1 VPGEKPLLGVAEAAR
16 EADMIRRSMWRFVM
30 IVPLKRG
37 SGDEVR
43 RILADGLPYALGDT
57 SLERHFVFQ
66 SSDELVF
73 LFEGEHADQLAKALI
88 EKPALLLQESRLGR
102 HMGGSPR
109 VPEEVFSW
117 ERPEALEGVSFA
129 PEPGPGD
136 SEGGGAD

>member
-1 VPGEKPLLGVAEAAR
+1 
-16 EADMIRRSMWRFVM
+16 MRRFAM

-43 RILADGLPYALGDT
+43 RILADSASDALGDT

-73 LFEGEHADQLAKALI
+73 LFEGAHADRIAKALI
-88 EKPALLLQESRLGR
+88 EKSALLGQESRLR
-102 HMGGSPR
+102 QHLDGSPR
-109 VPEEVFSW
+109 VLEEVFSW
-117 ERPEALEGVSFA
+117 ERPEALEGVSFT

-136 SEGGGAD
+136 SDGGGTD